1 MENGSGVNGMYKL
14 IIVDDEEEVRKGIIQ
29 KIEWNKF
36 NFEIGGE
43 AENGREALDLI
54 EENVPDVV
62 ITDITMPLMDGL
74 ELAAILK
81 ESYPTIKTVILTG
94 FDDFKFAQQAIKYG
108 VADYL
113 LKPVVPRDI
122 DELIE
127 KLENQI
133 DSEIAQ
139 KEDIVMLRRHYNE
152 SLPVIKGE
160 FLSSL
165 ITGKP
170 DANEVKNRAAGY
182 NLRLGGDIFIVAAA
196 SLDGKSFSNNVFEEN
211 DIELVRFAVLNIS
224 REIIEKN
231 SFGEVFFHDE
241 NLIIIAGFQ
250 GCEKTSI
257 LAKSFSTLEE
267 IRQNVE
273 KYLKI
278 SITIGLGSMC
288 NSLSK
293 LRGSYRTAL
302 AALDYKLIIG
312 ENKVIFIEDMEP
324 QTTDNVAFDEGKEKA
339 LISSIK
345 FGTQDDVKKV
355 VDALINDISSMKA
368 SFKDYQMYLMEVTAA
383 INKLSRNFQ
392 LNAGE
397 IFGRNVTL
405 YEEVLRLKSLDSV
418 RNWIEEICIK
428 LMNHISDK
436 RQNTTEMLLEKAKYY
451 IKNNFGDSDLSIQK
465 LADHL
470 HISPSYMSMIF
481 KKDAGLTF
489 LKYLVN
495 IRLEAAKELL
505 GYTDLKTSEIAEK
518 IGYPEI
524 NYFSYF
530 FKKNFGMSPRE
541 YRNKLMLKKES

>member
-1 MENGSGVNGMYKL
+1 MYKI

-36 NFEIGGE
+36 SFEIVGE

-54 EENVPDVV
+54 EDNVPDVV

-81 ESYPTIKTVILTG
+81 ENYPTVKIVILTG
-94 FDDFKFAQQAIKYG
+94 FDDFKFAQQAIKYR
-108 VADYL
+108 VVDYI
-113 LKPVVPRDI
+113 LKPVMPKDI

-127 KLENQI
+127 KLKNRI
-133 DSEIAQ
+133 DDEIAQ
-139 KEDIVMLRRHYNE
+139 KEDVVMLRRHYNE
-152 SLPVIKGE
+152 SLPVIRGE

-165 ITGKP
+165 ITGRP
-170 DANEVKNRAAGY
+170 DANDVKNRVANYG
-182 NLRLGGDIFIVAAA
+182 LKLGGDLFIVAAA
-196 SLDGKSFSNNVFEEN
+196 NIDAKSFRNNVFEEN
-211 DIELVRFAVLNIS
+211 DIELVKFAVLNIS
-224 REIIEKN
+224 REIIEKYF
-231 SFGEVFFHDE
+231 FGEVFFHDE
-241 NLIIIAGFQ
+241 NLVILAGFKDY
-250 GCEKTSI
+250 EKTSV
-257 LAKSFSTLEE
+257 LDKSFSILEE

-293 LRGSYRTAL
+293 LRESYRTAL
-302 AALDYKLIIG
+302 AALDYRLIIG
-312 ENKVIFIEDMEP
+312 ENKVIFIEDLEP
-324 QTTDNVAFDEGKEKA
+324 QTADNVAFDEEKEKN

-345 FGTQDDVKKV
+345 FGAQDDVKKA
-355 VDALINDISSMKA
+355 VDALFNDISGVKA
-368 SFKDYQMYLMEVTAA
+368 SFKDYQLYLIEITAA
-383 INKLSRNFQ
+383 ISKLSRNLQ
-392 LNAGE
+392 LDTGE
-397 IFGRNVTL
+397 IFDTNDTL
-405 YEEVLRLKSLDSV
+405 YEKVFRLKSLDEV
-418 RNWIEEICIK
+418 RKWIEENCIK
-428 LMNHISDK
+428 LMKHISNK
-436 RQNTTEMLLEKAKYY
+436 RQNTTAILLEKAKDY
-451 IKNNFGDSDLSIQK
+451 IKNNYGNNELSIQK

-470 HISPSYMSMIF
+470 HISPSYLSMIF
-481 KKDAGLTF
+481 KKYAGVTF

-505 GYTDLKTSEIAEK
+505 GNTDLKTSEIAEE

-541 YRNKLMLKKES
+541 YKNKYVQKKETLD

>member
-1 MENGSGVNGMYKL
+1 MYKL

>member
-1 MENGSGVNGMYKL
+1 MYKL

-29 KIEWNKF
+29 KIDWNKF

-81 ESYPTIKTVILTG
+81 ESYPTVKTVILTG

-108 VADYL
+108 VADYI
-113 LKPVVPRDI
+113 LKPVVHKDI

-127 KLENQI
+127 KLKNRI

-170 DANEVKNRAAGY
+170 DANEVKNRAASY

-196 SLDGKSFSNNVFEEN
+196 SIDGKSFSNNVFEEN

-224 REIIEKN
+224 REIVEKN

-250 GCEKTSI
+250 DYEKTSI

-288 NSLSK
+288 GSLSK
-293 LRGSYRTAL
+293 LRESYRTAL

-312 ENKVIFIEDMEP
+312 ENKVIFIEDLEP
-324 QTTDNVAFDEGKEKA
+324 QTTDNVAFDDGKEKA

-355 VDALINDISSMKA
+355 VDALLNDISSMKA

-397 IFGRNVTL
+397 IFGTNVTL

-418 RNWIEEICIK
+418 RNWIEEICIR

-495 IRLEAAKELL
+495 IRLETAKELL
-505 GYTDLKTSEIAEK
+505 GNTDLKTSQIAEK